1 VADIGVVV
9 EVIGKIASRNS
20 KTHYFIQQKSKA
32 ELREMLMQ
40 VENKRVQRAKRVKAA

>member
-9 EVIGKIASRNS
+9 EVIGKIATRSS

-32 ELREMLMQ
+32 ELREMLTQ

>member
-9 EVIGKIASRNS
+9 EVIGKIATRNS
-20 KTHYFIQQKSKA
+20 KTHYFHSAKSKA
-32 ELREMLMQ
+32 ELREILTQ